1 MKNYFLKLI
10 FFLPLCLLF
19 FIFPGKV
26 EASNFAALTVT
37 VKSSETTL
45 KNIRIDFTALHNRG
59 KTSYTGGGIPRS
71 CTNAAFVKL
80 VIGPDIYVP
89 SLSFYTDLNG
99 TISWNGINNY
109 GFACSCNDLRITI
122 NLPKG
127 YIMKSVFG
135 ATTSFLGGTTAGG
148 TATMDILANNTI
160 PKDITIVIVPT
171 PTITPTI
178 TPTVTPQPPKCN
190 DSCTTPADCYT
201 TKDGCT
207 TCIENKCVKPPACG
221 TACTTPA
228 DCYTTKD
235 GCTTCIENKCT
246 LPLDTCTCDGI
257 TYTDLFSGQDVTI
270 TSFSKVTGSDIKNA
284 RVVSEKFFLAKGTF
298 TKGKIIAQSGNIPS
312 EIIENT
318 SNKVR
323 YKTEWKL
330 KLPQLETG
338 STYRLWSDINCQP
351 KTITMATNIG
361 LLQKK
366 AVLGS
371 ETKKSFLSNVFE
383 FFTNIFSLSG
393 DSSKQETNFKSL
405 TSTTSV
411 PGKKTIQLETIR
423 PITIIDKACSTIIFK
438 QN

>member
-235 GCTTCIENKCT
+235 GCTTCIENKCVKPPACGTACTTPALCYTTKDGCTTCIENKCVKPPACGTACTTPADCYTTKDGCTTCIENKCT

-257 TYTDLFSGQDVTI
+257 TYTDLF
-270 TSFSKVTGSDIKNA
+270 
-284 RVVSEKFFLAKGTF
+284 
-298 TKGKIIAQSGNIPS
+298 
-312 EIIENT
+312 
-318 SNKVR
+318 
-323 YKTEWKL
+323 
-330 KLPQLETG
+330 
-338 STYRLWSDINCQP
+338 
-351 KTITMATNIG
+351 
-361 LLQKK
+361 
-366 AVLGS
+366 
-371 ETKKSFLSNVFE
+371 
-383 FFTNIFSLSG
+383 
-393 DSSKQETNFKSL
+393 
-405 TSTTSV
+405 
-411 PGKKTIQLETIR
+411 
-423 PITIIDKACSTIIFK
+423 
-438 QN
+438 